1 MAQLTL
7 EQNREEMERK
17 LVSELYRLL
26 MLVAA
31 MLVCLGHGS
40 NDVANSISPIL
51 VVFTAHGE
59 NV

>member
-1 MAQLTL
+1 
-7 EQNREEMERK
+7 MEKK
-17 LVSELYRLL
+17 LVSELYRCL

-59 NV
+59 NI